1 MLDLRPRLHSIAEL
15 VPHGAQLA
23 DIGTD
28 HAYLPVYLLKQNRIS
43 HAIASDLREGP
54 LSRGRAVARQW
65 EIPEEQISF
74 RCSDGLSGLVRG
86 EADTIV
92 IAGMGGDT
100 IANCLEGVSWSR
112 DPELW
117 YLLQPMS
124 SIPELRLWLS
134 EHAFCIEEEYLSR
147 EEEKLYVVLKVRPGF
162 MSALTLGECWAGR
175 QWSGMR
181 GEHRLSYL
189 DDLIVRRERA
199 LSGMKKAR
207 AKSLEQDIKQVEL
220 LLQELCA
227 MREEWLSWQA

>member
-15 VPHGAQLA
+15 VPKGALLA

-28 HAYLPVYLLKQNRIS
+28 HAYLPVYLLKQKRIS

-54 LSRGRAVARQW
+54 LSRGRAVAKLW
-65 EIPEEQISF
+65 EISDNQISF
-74 RCSDGLSGLVRG
+74 RCSDGLCGLAQG
-86 EADTIV
+86 EADTLV

-100 IANCLEGVSWSR
+100 IAQCLEGVSWSR
-112 DPELW
+112 DPNLL

-124 SIPELRLWLS
+124 SIPQLRLWLS
-134 EHAFCIEEEYLSR
+134 EHGFCIEEEYLSR

-175 QWSGMR
+175 QWKGMQ
-181 GEHRLSYL
+181 GELRLSYL
-189 DDLIVRRERA
+189 EDLIARRERA
-199 LSGMKKAR
+199 LSGMQKATAR
-207 AKSLEQDIKQVEL
+207 SLEQDIGQLEVL
-220 LLQELCA
+220 IQELKV